1 MTEKEKIVVELV
13 EQQPVKK
20 PLLERMVYRVIG
32 PGGLKDTMGSAMKSI
47 ILPGLKNLAADAL
60 HGAVNSIF
68 YRDGGAPSERQR
80 SGGYYDYGRSYRGG
94 RETSRYSNV
103 SIAGGSSRRP
113 KDYAIIV
120 EQDAYDIID
129 DLRDI
134 ISERGEA
141 TIADYYDMIGIP
153 TGSYDDS
160 YGWTSLGGA
169 RVVTADKGWV
179 IEFPPTKRLSGR
191 RR

>member
-60 HGAVNSIF
+60 HGAVNSVF

-80 SGGYYDYGRSYRGG
+80 SGGFYDYGRSYRSERSG
-94 RETSRYSNV
+94 SRYSEV
-103 SIAGGSSRRP
+103 STISSSSRRP

-134 ISERGEA
+134 ISEEGHAR
-141 TIADYYDMIGIP
+141 ISDYYDMIGIP

-169 RVVTADKGWV
+169 RVVKADKGWV
-179 IEFPPTKRLSGR
+179 IEFPPTKRLSVR

>member
-60 HGAVNSIF
+60 HGAVNSVF

-80 SGGYYDYGRSYRGG
+80 SGGFYDYGRNYRS
-94 RETSRYSNV
+94 RSETSRYSNV
-103 SIAGGSSRRP
+103 STISGSSRRP
-113 KDYAIIV
+113 KDYAIV
-120 EQDAYDIID
+120 TEQDAYDIIE

-134 ISERGEA
+134 ISEEGHAR
-141 TIADYYDMIGIP
+141 ISDYYDMIGIP

-160 YGWTSLGGA
+160 YGWTSLGGT
-169 RVVTADKGWV
+169 RVIPVDKGWV
-179 IEFPPTKRLSGR
+179 IEFPPTKRIAR
-191 RR
+191 RRG

>member
-13 EQQPVKK
+13 DQQPVKK

-60 HGAVNSIF
+60 HGAINSVF
-68 YRDGGAPSERQR
+68 HVDGGGYSSRQR
-80 SGGYYDYGRSYRGG
+80 SGGYYEYGNAYRSTRDN
-94 RETSRYSNV
+94 RYSNV
-103 SIAGGSSRRP
+103 SVASGTGRRP
-113 KDYAIIV
+113 KDYAIIE

-129 DLRDI
+129 ELRDI
-134 ISERGEA
+134 IATSERGAA
-141 TIADYYDMIGIP
+141 TIADYYSMIGIP

-169 RVVTADKGWV
+169 RPVRVDQGWV
-179 IEFPPTKRLSGR
+179 IEFPPTKRVR
-191 RR
+191 R

>member
-1 MTEKEKIVVELV
+1 MTEEKRTVVELV

-32 PGGLKDTMGSAMKSI
+32 PGGLKDTMGSAMKGI

-60 HGAVNSIF
+60 HGAINSVF
-68 YRDGGAPSERQR
+68 HVDGGGYSSRQR
-80 SGGYYDYGRSYRGG
+80 SGGYYEYGNAYRSTRVN
-94 RETSRYSNV
+94 RYSNV
-103 SIAGGSSRRP
+103 SVASGTGRRP
-113 KDYAIIV
+113 KDYAIIE

-129 DLRDI
+129 ELRDI
-134 ISERGEA
+134 IATSERGAA
-141 TIADYYDMIGIP
+141 TIADYYSMIGIP

-169 RVVTADKGWV
+169 RPVRVDQGWV
-179 IEFPPTKRLSGR
+179 IEFPPTKRVR
-191 RR
+191 R

>member
-60 HGAVNSIF
+60 HGAVNSVF

-80 SGGYYDYGRSYRGG
+80 YGGFYDYGRSYRSERSG
-94 RETSRYSNV
+94 SRYSNV
-103 SIAGGSSRRP
+103 SVASGTGRRP
-113 KDYAIIV
+113 KDYAIIE

-129 DLRDI
+129 ELRDI
-134 ISERGEA
+134 IATSERGAA
-141 TIADYYDMIGIP
+141 TIADYYSMIGIP

-169 RVVTADKGWV
+169 RPVKVEQGWV
-179 IEFPPTKRLSGR
+179 IEFPPTKRVR
-191 RR
+191 R

>member
-60 HGAVNSIF
+60 HGAVNSVF
-68 YRDGGAPSERQR
+68 YRDGGAPSER
-80 SGGYYDYGRSYRGG
+80 SS
-94 RETSRYSNV
+94 SRYSNV
-103 SIAGGSSRRP
+103 SIASGTGRRP
-113 KDYAIIV
+113 KDYAIIE

-129 DLRDI
+129 ELRDI
-134 ISERGEA
+134 IATSERGAA
-141 TIADYYDMIGIP
+141 TIADYYSMIGIP

-169 RVVTADKGWV
+169 RPVKVEQGWV
-179 IEFPPTKRLSGR
+179 IEFPPTKRVR
-191 RR
+191 R

>member
-1 MTEKEKIVVELV
+1 MTEEKKTVVELV

-32 PGGLKDTMGSAMKSI
+32 PGGLKDTMGSAMKGI

-60 HGAVNSIF
+60 HGAINSVF
-68 YRDGGAPSERQR
+68 HVDGGGYSSRQR
-80 SGGYYDYGRSYRGG
+80 TGGYYEYGNVYRSS
-94 RETSRYSNV
+94 RETNRYSNV

-113 KDYAIIV
+113 KDYAILV

-169 RVVTADKGWV
+169 RVVPVDKGWV
-179 IEFPPTKRLSGR
+179 IEFPPTKRLSMR